1 MALDLVRWLRP
12 QVDEVIVASSTF
24 EFQDTWDPIRDLI
37 DIDHDSL
44 PVVLDY
50 VNKKVQEAVADEGR
64 KKGKR
69 LKTKRLI
76 VLDDVT
82 HEKSLKQASGKGTL
96 AKLCYNAAHWN
107 ISLLVITH
115 SIQAI
120 SSALKGNCEFL
131 FLFNIT
137 RREEIE
143 EVYNA
148 YGIAKSKKQ
157 AELLFDQE
165 IWNNIQTGKDKH
177 PFLMWDL
184 ASGGIL
190 YFKMQER
197 IKLPELPTSARATKK
212 RKIVDTQEDEP
223 PKKRRKK
230 FIESKST
237 PL

>member
-1 MALDLVRWLRP
+1 MRWLRP

-24 EFQDTWDPIRDLI
+24 EFQDTWDPVRKMI

-44 PVVLDY
+44 AVVLDY
-50 VNKKVQEAVADEGR
+50 VNKKVQEAVSDEGR
-64 KKGKR
+64 KKGMR

-82 HEKSLKQASGKGTL
+82 HERSLKQSSGKGTL

-115 SIQAI
+115 SMQAI
-120 SSALKGNCEFL
+120 SSSLKGNCEFL
-131 FLFNIT
+131 FLFNTT

-143 EVYNA
+143 ELYKA
-148 YGIAKSKKQ
+148 YGIARSKKQ

-190 YFKMQER
+190 YFKMQEK
-197 IKLPELPTSARATKK
+197 IKLPELPAPTRRGEK
-212 RKIVDTQEDEP
+212 RKAVEMKEEEDKSQEDEP
-223 PKKRRKK
+223 PSKRRKK
-230 FIESKST
+230 FIGQET
-237 PL
+237 